1 MKRQVYQNPAIRTVR
16 LHALPVLT
24 PVSAK
29 TNLEGLGGG
38 STSGNQGE
46 AWSRGNN
53 DWDDDWDDDWDE

>member
-1 MKRQVYQNPAIRTVR
+1 MKKQVYQNPAIRTVR

-24 PVSAK
+24 PASAK

-46 AWSRGNN
+46 AWSRGSNE
-53 DWDDDWDDDWDE
+53 WDDDCDE